1 MACTSALT
9 LKMKGCEEI
18 GYMLV
23 VKETVLEDAWME
35 ETEEE
40 QSGIAPWCEV
50 HGTVCL
56 VMPLTEIGRLREEQ
70 VRRKRKSSVLVL
82 SRCLQIYQR
91 GYTE

>member
-1 MACTSALT
+1 MACASVLT

-40 QSGIAPWCEV
+40 QSGIAPWYEV
-50 HGTVCL
+50 HATVCL
-56 VMPLTEIGRLREEQ
+56 VMPLTEMGRLREEQ

-91 GYTE
+91 GYTK